1 MAADRDNVISMSDNT
16 TMMKFCEGI
25 QPDKK
30 EVAKVV
36 LFILLWLNAKKLNSN
51 F

>member
-30 EVAKVV
+30 TVAKVV
-36 LFILLWLNAKKLNSN
+36 LFVLLCFNA
-51 F
+51 